1 MGKLLATKYLDVD
14 DFFSSRVLHSAQC
27 VLIAR
32 LSAITILFVIH
43 VIVTLDHVN
52 L

>member
-14 DFFSSRVLHSAQC
+14 DFFSTRVLHSAQC

-32 LSAITILFVIH
+32 LSTITILFVI
-43 VIVTLDHVN
+43 IVTLDHVN

>member
-1 MGKLLATKYLDVD
+1 MHNA
-14 DFFSSRVLHSAQC
+14 C

-43 VIVTLDHVN
+43 VIVTLDLVN